1 VDSEANPADGA
12 ERLVTYVPDDVMQAG
27 LATTRAYALA
37 ILREGPAYHDEGA
50 RTIVWEHG
58 RRNFGLRA
66 DGLLNV
72 VCPVNDDSEVCGVG
86 IFDATVEEVER
97 IMAGDPGVVA
107 GVFRYDVHACRSFP
121 GDSLAP

>member
-1 VDSEANPADGA
+1 MRWPSCARAPP
-12 ERLVTYVPDDVMQAG
+12 T
-27 LATTRAYALA
+27 TTRA
-37 ILREGPAYHDEGA
+37 PARSCGSTVDA
-50 RTIVWEHG
+50 TSAC
-58 RRNFGLRA
+58 RA

-97 IMAGDPGVVA
+97 IMASDPGVVA